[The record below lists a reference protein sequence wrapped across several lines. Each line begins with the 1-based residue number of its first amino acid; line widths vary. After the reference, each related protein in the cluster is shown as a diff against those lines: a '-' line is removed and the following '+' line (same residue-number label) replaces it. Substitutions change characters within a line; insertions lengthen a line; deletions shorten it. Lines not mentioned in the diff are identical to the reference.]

1 MIRVNLIR
9 RLERLEE
16 ERIPDGPNRIIHV
29 EYVDSD
35 GSPAGGYEVVI
46 PPLPSRRRSGGGV
59 PWWSRNRY
67 R

>member
-1 MIRVNLIR
+1 MIRASLMR

-16 ERIPDGPNRIIHV
+16 ERVPDGPTHIINV

-35 GSPAGGYEVVI
+35 GSPAGGYEVVL
-46 PPLPSRRRSGGGV
+46 PPLPSRRRSGPGL
-59 PWWSRNRY
+59 PLWSRSRY